1 MDNINSFQV
10 GEVDS
15 SYNPLPAK
23 GDGISLIDLNFASN
37 TNYSITRNVSSGTN
51 KRYDVKNINN
61 GWEFVSDHER
71 KIKKSVEKLI
81 GLIFSEE
88 YIDGEISKSQIYL
101 ENLYYQDQEIFFEV
115 FSRAS
120 VSIYKEDNHYIT
132 TFINVASSIEY
143 DWLKHRADLMI
154 MSFNSLDDAMVNEA
168 TIRAVESWERK
179 DHIPILE
186 KMRKFDSEWVEEYKL
201 AVLEY
206 LRGL

>member
-1 MDNINSFQV
+1 
-10 GEVDS
+10 
-15 SYNPLPAK
+15 
-23 GDGISLIDLNFASN
+23 
-37 TNYSITRNVSSGTN
+37 
-51 KRYDVKNINN
+51 
-61 GWEFVSDHER
+61 
-71 KIKKSVEKLI
+71 
-81 GLIFSEE
+81 
-88 YIDGEISKSQIYL
+88 L

>member
-23 GDGISLIDLNFASN
+23 GDGISLIDLNFASH

-168 TIRAVESWERK
+168 TIRAVESWEKK

-186 KMRKFDSEWVEEYKL
+186 KMRKFESEWVEEYKL